1 MAFIVPLWAG
11 EAVGADPS
19 QIGALLATELVIA
32 FIARPF
38 AGRIADSIVKWLVAV
53 LGSLVI
59 AVAFGVYALSDA
71 LVSLPLAFT
80 AAAITGIGSSF
91 ALVALRAMVG
101 EESGRSSGAFAK
113 LLSAE
118 ETGTWASFVVGLVF
132 LGFVENYA
140 LLFVASAAVSVIAAA
155 FLVVARPRS
164 DFVEISTKPEVN
176 HAPSASANLTSRL
189 RPLMVAVAITSVAEA
204 ALGILLLLHLQRAFN
219 LSIVGIALVFLPGSI
234 AAAVLPTY
242 LHRFVIRFGRRR
254 AVVAAAAMSSVFAAG
269 LAFAESPLVV
279 AALWIATG
287 VAWATLFPIE
297 QAIFS
302 EISDG
307 RVARSMGLY
316 SAAGLFGSALGS
328 LLGGIAYDAFEWQVA
343 CVGGAALIALGAVI
357 TPIAMNR
364 ADIADHPRGTSTRAT
379 AE

>member
-38 AGRIADSIVKWLVAV
+38 PGRIADSINKGLVAV

-59 AVAFGVYALSDA
+59 ALAFGVYALSDVQ
-71 LVSLPLAFT
+71 VSLPLAFT

-118 ETGTWASFVVGLVF
+118 ETGTWASFVVGSVF

-176 HAPSASANLTSRL
+176 QAPSANLTSRL

-219 LSIVGIALVFLPGSI
+219 LSIVGIALVFLPGST

-242 LHRFVIRFGRRR
+242 LHRFVIHFGRRR
-254 AVVAAAAMSSVFAAG
+254 AVVAASLLSAVFAAG

-297 QAIFS
+297 QAIVS

-343 CVGGAALIALGAVI
+343 CAAGAALIALGAVI
-357 TPIAMNR
+357 TPVAINR
-364 ADIADHPRGTSTRAT
+364 ADIADHPRAISTRAT
-379 AE
+379 AA